1 MKAAEVHNLKDDELV
16 AKLIDAKQE
25 AFNLRFRHA
34 TGELENTSRLGAA
47 KRDVARLLTVA
58 RAARHRRGERDEAD
72 MSDDETKKDE
82 TTEETPGR
90 TRRSRGCRRGDSRR
104 EEAPPAEEAPEEAPR
119 RGGSTTLPPRRPR
132 PLPPRRLPAAEP
144 DPRGRSSLEGA
155 APAAALAR
163 AARGGAA
170 AQTPRSAPPRALR
183 RRKTRLPNGAR
194 NAPPRRPRRARPGT
208 GTPPAERDANAAKVR
223 QGIVVSNKGD
233 KSITVRI
240 DIARR
245 HPTYEKIVRRS
256 RTLHAHDERN
266 EAGEGDVVRIVE
278 TRPLSKTKR
287 WRLVDVV
294 EKAR

>member
-1 MKAAEVHNLKDDELV
+1 
-16 AKLIDAKQE
+16 
-25 AFNLRFRHA
+25 
-34 TGELENTSRLGAA
+34 
-47 KRDVARLLTVA
+47 
-58 RAARHRRGERDEAD
+58 
-72 MSDDETKKDE
+72 MSDDENKETTDE
-82 TTEETPGR
+82 TQDEAQVEEAPAAEETPA
-90 TRRSRGCRRGDSRR
+90 
-104 EEAPPAEEAPEEAPR
+104 EEPVAEADETPAAEAEPEPEDAPAEEAEAPAAEEAPAEPNPEDDLPWKER
-119 RGGSTTLPPRRPR
+119 RRLHKSRRPH
-132 PLPPRRLPAAEP
+132 
-144 DPRGRSSLEGA
+144 
-155 APAAALAR
+155 
-163 AARGGAA
+163 AARPTA
-170 AQTPRSAPPRALR
+170 TPEERA
-183 RRKTRLPNGAR
+183 
-194 NAPPRRPRRARPGT
+194 
-208 GTPPAERDANAAKVR
+208 AERDARRKSKAGERRKERATVKAARTGTAAGTPAAERDSNAAKVR